1 MSFCVDVNVKIWC
14 MSEFESGRS
23 KYLNTRQNPIPFL
36 HRRMNKKDLKT
47 DLLSAVWLLISGICL
62 FVESVISSYFYLF
75 YYYYFVFHVELM

>member
-23 KYLNTRQNPIPFL
+23 KYLNIRQNPIPFL

-75 YYYYFVFHVELM
+75 YYYYLLFHVELM